1 MAKEKK
7 RNSKKEDEETENRV
21 DELSAEVPPTTAK
34 PALKKKKPSKR
45 TIWIVVGAV
54 LIVAAI
60 VIVSMINNAKNTATQ
75 TYQTVTLEKGELVA
89 IVGATGTVRANQTAS
104 LSWQTNGRIESI
116 NVKIGDKVAA
126 GEEMASL
133 AQSSLSQSIIL
144 ARADLVTAQR
154 NLDDLRNSNLAM
166 AQAQQNLANAQKA
179 YSDALGKKLFSN
191 LNRATNQDQVDA
203 ASSAVVIDQ
212 DKVDKALEAYNKFG
226 ENRDDDPQKAA
237 ALSALA
243 NARQNLDQAQ
253 KNLNYYLDVP
263 DSIEVSLAD
272 AKIAVT
278 KAQLDDAK
286 REWDRLKDGPDP
298 EDIAA
303 SEARVAS
310 IQATLDMAALKSPF
324 AGTVTELNSMVGD
337 QVNAGT
343 ITFRI
348 DNLNQLLVDV
358 NVPEV
363 DINSIKVGQT
373 AILTFDAIP
382 NKEYSAKVSDVAR
395 VGDTIGGV
403 VDFKVTLQILNP
415 DAQVLPGMTA
425 AVNIT
430 VSQLENILTV
440 PNRAVRLV
448 NGQQVIYILRNG
460 MPVVI
465 NIEIGASSDTTSQ
478 ILSGDVK
485 EGDQIIL
492 NPATNLINLMSSG
505 MR

>member
-1 MAKEKK
+1 
-7 RNSKKEDEETENRV
+7 
-21 DELSAEVPPTTAK
+21 
-34 PALKKKKPSKR
+34 
-45 TIWIVVGAV
+45 
-54 LIVAAI
+54 
-60 VIVSMINNAKNTATQ
+60 
-75 TYQTVTLEKGELVA
+75 
-89 IVGATGTVRANQTAS
+89 
-104 LSWQTNGRIESI
+104 
-116 NVKIGDKVAA
+116 
-126 GEEMASL
+126 MASL
-133 AQSSLSQSIIL
+133 AQSSLSQSLIL

-154 NLDDLRNSNLAM
+154 NLDNLRNSNLAM
-166 AQAQQNLANAQKA
+166 AQAQQNLADAQKA
-179 YSDALGKKLFSN
+179 YSDALGKKIYN
-191 LNRATNQDQVDA
+191 NKNRATNQDQVDA
-203 ASSAVVIDQ
+203 ASALVVMDQ

-226 ENRDDDPQKAA
+226 ERRDDDPQKAA

-263 DSIEVSLAD
+263 DSIEVALAD

-278 KAQLDDAK
+278 KATLDDAK

-303 SEARVAS
+303 AEARVAS
-310 IQATLDMAALKSPF
+310 IQASLDMAAIKSPF

-337 QVNAGT
+337 QVNPGT

-348 DNLNQLLVDV
+348 DDLNKMLVDV

-373 AILTFDAIP
+373 ATLTFDAIL
-382 NKEYSAKVSDVAR
+382 NKEYSAKVTEVAR

-415 DAQVLPGMTA
+415 DVQVLPGMTA
-425 AVNIT
+425 AVNVV
-430 VSQLENILTV
+430 VSQLDNILTV

-448 NGQQVIYILRNG
+448 NGSQVIYVLRG
-460 MPVVI
+460 GLPVAV
-465 NIEIGASSDTTSQ
+465 NITIGASSDTTSE

-485 EGDQIIL
+485 VGDEIIL
-492 NPATNLINLMSSG
+492 NPATSLINLMQSQSSG
-505 MR
+505 PGLR